1 MLKFKQ
7 FLETYH
13 LDFSDFEEA
22 EDMEELIE
30 MYVNYRLQQRELNK
44 G

>member
-7 FLETYH
+7 FLETYY

-30 MYVNYRLQQRELNK
+30 MYANYRLQQRELNK
-44 G
+44 S